1 MRIVFFGDS
10 ITDAGR
16 NRNDIYALSG
26 LGYGFVRAIADRIQ
40 GAAPDQYEI
49 INTGISGNRVV
60 DLYARIKCDL
70 WNLNPDVIS
79 ILIGVNDVWHE
90 INEGKNGVELDRFER
105 VYRMIIED
113 TRKVLPNAK
122 FVLCEPFVLEG
133 KSTCDTEE
141 MPDRFS
147 RFQEVYQYAEVV
159 KKLSE
164 EYGLYFLPLQAAFD
178 EAAKSIGGKYYSVD
192 GVHPVVGGAALI
204 AKEWVNLFKREIDV

>member
-133 KSTCDTEE
+133 RSTCDTEE

-178 EAAKSIGGKYYSVD
+178 EAAESIGGKYYSVD

>member
-16 NRNDIYALSG
+16 NRNDIHALSG

-133 KSTCDTEE
+133 RSTCDTEE

-178 EAAKSIGGKYYSVD
+178 EAAESIGGKYYSVD

-204 AKEWVNLFKREIDV
+204 AKEWVNLFKRELDV

>member
-16 NRNDIYALSG
+16 NRNDIHALSG

-49 INTGISGNRVV
+49 INTGIGGNRVV

-90 INEGKNGVELDRFER
+90 IGEGKNGVELDRFER

-159 KKLSE
+159 KKLAE
-164 EYGLYFLPLQAAFD
+164 EYHLLFLPLQAKFD
-178 EAAKSIGGKYYSVD
+178 EAAAQIGASYYCTD
-192 GVHPVVGGAALI
+192 GVHPNVGGASLI
-204 AKEWVNLFKREIDV
+204 AREWVDLFEREIK